1 MQEVP
6 KSCIWQL
13 SRNNTILRAE
23 RPERETFGEN
33 VGVLMND
40 VFGLEVTYSGF
51 HGMLFRMVEAGMT
64 YEEILDQF
72 DFRIGMEARA
82 ILRILLANRENGGAE

>member
-23 RPERETFGEN
+23 RPDRETFGEN
-33 VGVLMND
+33 VGILIND
-40 VFGLEVTYSGF
+40 VFGLDVTPSGF
-51 HGMLFRMVEAGMT
+51 HGMLLKMVQAGMT
-64 YEEILDQF
+64 YEEILEQF
-72 DFRIGMEARA
+72 DSRIGMEARS
-82 ILRILLANRENGGAE
+82 ILRVLLANREDGDAE